1 MYHGTFFSN
10 PVTLFL
16 IDPTAQNGSLIWLVG
31 TEFISRLGKIPL
43 CESTES
49 AGLAVFQVFNTS
61 TSGVSD
67 AYNGSCCI
75 VIGDFTKFNAN
86 QGWRPNFGPNAF
98 NQFLTAIKN
107 TPGAAPLFANMDEI
121 SLRWSS
127 PIYVQKSE
135 LEDKQY
141 TKPVSYTIG
150 QQCIESIPDGNQS
163 ANSIGKDI
171 YLSSIQLTPS
181 TQFNTLNTP
190 TWSYSLY
197 NFHKKSPDIYNISVS
212 ELSSYDILL
221 KHKFE
226 HPHPTQL
233 TQDNC
238 KAILEYAN
246 LGSLIG
252 TVDSKIDA
260 LHLSSIQEEIW
271 TDPDTEIDTKYH

>member
-1 MYHGTFFSN
+1 MANKVKAGQEIRASQLNDVIDAVSIGQPNATTPFRNTPTGTLVNGGQIYTTKAASNYDPLFNITYGSGHLNDSFASQTQQFNGVWVQLADWEQLDLLLYHGTFFSN

-31 TEFISRLGKIPL
+31 TEFISKLGKIPI

-150 QQCIESIPDGNQS
+150 QQCIESIPDYNQ
-163 ANSIGKDI
+163 
-171 YLSSIQLTPS
+171 
-181 TQFNTLNTP
+181 
-190 TWSYSLY
+190 
-197 NFHKKSPDIYNISVS
+197 
-212 ELSSYDILL
+212 
-221 KHKFE
+221 
-226 HPHPTQL
+226 
-233 TQDNC
+233 
-238 KAILEYAN
+238 
-246 LGSLIG
+246 
-252 TVDSKIDA
+252 
-260 LHLSSIQEEIW
+260 
-271 TDPDTEIDTKYH
+271 